1 MKYRTLA
8 AALLLGSVMFTSCVD
23 EFSELNSDPST
34 ITKPDIRFLFT
45 KCEAS
50 FQPGDYA
57 QWFGGFNDLST
68 WSQTTVSSGG
78 NTTRSNRPTDEANG
92 CGYEVNEVLRYANEI
107 RYQISLLPEEEKAT
121 YEYIQYLCNPLLVY
135 LSIQDADLY
144 GSRQYTEAEQA
155 RYTNPPLLLPKYDTQ
170 EELLEVWLK
179 ELDQTINYLS
189 RTQAGWTE
197 SSLQYR
203 DPEHGGMTWTSQ
215 YADSKGIQYTD
226 GMIPEGVFKEGTI
239 ATLVDG
245 TKMDVSGLSYAQLVQ
260 EGKLEPTHAG
270 SWYGN
275 NYAWGAQTIDDIWVH
290 KLSYIALRNITVNYR
305 LPNSISHKLGAKGLN
320 LSFSARNLGYLYN
333 SLPNNLNPES
343 VRSNSAS
350 EFRIRGFEPYTASY
364 IFTINANF

>member
-1 MKYRTLA
+1 METCKYG
-8 AALLLGSVMFTSCVD
+8 LGAGTG
-23 EFSELNSDPST
+23 
-34 ITKPDIRFLFT
+34 KPTAERR
-45 KCEAS
+45 
-50 FQPGDYA
+50 QG
-57 QWFGGFNDLST
+57 
-68 WSQTTVSSGG
+68 
-78 NTTRSNRPTDEANG
+78 
-92 CGYEVNEVLRYANEI
+92 VL
-107 RYQISLLPEEEKAT
+107 
-121 YEYIQYLCNPLLVY
+121 
-135 LSIQDADLY
+135 
-144 GSRQYTEAEQA
+144 
-155 RYTNPPLLLPKYDTQ
+155 
-170 EELLEVWLK
+170 
-179 ELDQTINYLS
+179 
-189 RTQAGWTE
+189 
-197 SSLQYR
+197 YR
-203 DPEHGGMTWTSQ
+203 A
-215 YADSKGIQYTD
+215 Y
-226 GMIPEGVFKEGTI
+226 EGVFKEGTI

-290 KLSYIALRNITVNYR
+290 KLSYIALRNITINYR